1 MRCGL
6 PETGSSERL
15 VRTVGSYL
23 REVRESKGIGLEE
36 AAAVTRIGKNYLL
49 AIEGEMYDKLPSAAY
64 IKGFLRVY
72 AGYLGLSGDEVVAI
86 YDKSRAS
93 QQTRPLRESD
103 KDEALREDKP
113 ITSTPGRWLVP
124 LVLLVAVVVA
134 AYIVGDKEEKTNKGP
149 APATSRSQT
158 VALPT
163 PVQAARSSSAK
174 KPGPAPAVAET
185 RTALPVAADGGRK
198 PGIILRLKV
207 NQDCW
212 LNITIDNIVSQ
223 QYDLKAGDLIEWKGE
238 KVFDLD
244 IGNAGGVEGQFNGT
258 PLKPFG
264 EPGKTAHVI
273 LKAQGT

>member
-1 MRCGL
+1 L

-15 VRTVGSYL
+15 VRRVGSYL

-72 AGYLGLSGDEVVAI
+72 AGYLGLPDDEIVAM
-86 YDKSRAS
+86 YDNSRAS
-93 QQTRPLRESD
+93 QQSRPLRNGD
-103 KDEALREDKP
+103 KDEAQRRNRP

-124 LVLLVAVVVA
+124 LLLLVAVVVA
-134 AYIVGDKEEKTNKGP
+134 AYIEGDKEEKTTKVP
-149 APATSRSQT
+149 TPATTRSQA
-158 VALPT
+158 VAIFA
-163 PVQAARSSSAK
+163 PVQAAHSSAAQ
-174 KPGPAPAVAET
+174 KPAPSPAVAGN
-185 RTALPVAADGGRK
+185 RGDLAVAVDGGKK

-238 KVFDLD
+238 KVFALDL
-244 IGNAGGVEGQFNGT
+244 GNAGGVEGQFNGT

-264 EPGKTAHVI
+264 EPGKAAHVI
-273 LKAQGT
+273 LKAQGA